1 MESRGAAA
9 REKGGRRVDW
19 YEVSWLT
26 RRNNGSKL
34 AREVGVSS
42 HHRAVNP
49 PLSLS
54 LSPIC
59 RGEGSNYFIV
69 S

>member
-54 LSPIC
+54 DMQG
-59 RGEGSNYFIV
+59 GEGSNYFIV

>member
-54 LSPIC
+54 DM
-59 RGEGSNYFIV
+59 RGGGF
-69 S
+69 

>member
-54 LSPIC
+54 L
-59 RGEGSNYFIV
+59 RFAGGEGSNYFIV